1 MQSIKAAVCHEF
13 GAPLVIENIN
23 LADTAHGE
31 VEVTLDAVAI
41 CHSDISFAD
50 GAWGGHL
57 PAVYGHEAAG
67 LSPRQARASPVL
79 KQAIRWL

>member
-1 MQSIKAAVCHEF
+1 MIEDILI
-13 GAPLVIENIN
+13 APPGM
-23 LADTAHGE
+23 GE

-41 CHSDISFAD
+41 CHSDISYAS

-67 LSPRQARASPVL
+67 RITATGPGAGGFWA
-79 KQAIRWL
+79 